1 MPTPLSKVVVS
12 TYLLKLQEVRQLQDQ
27 INNRI
32 TEVLNVIALCFRKK
46 PLKGWWFQNA
56 KDGCMGSLLD
66 EYDNKFPDFIQFET
80 NDGHD
85 FDPRYS
91 KGNFYDHEFPLEF
104 LFMEDNDIRTKILN
118 EIQLGKEE
126 KENKKLKDI
135 KSKQE
140 KEKKKQE
147 ILNKL
152 TKEER
157 KILSL

>member
-1 MPTPLSKVVVS
+1 MPILSKVVVS
-12 TYLLKLQEVRQLQDQ
+12 TYLLKLQETRQLENQ
-27 INNRI
+27 IYNRI
-32 TEVLNVIALCFRKK
+32 TEVLNVISLCFRKK
-46 PLKGWWFQNA
+46 PLNGWWFPYA
-56 KDGCMGSLLD
+56 REGCCGDLIPEHRTDL
-66 EYDNKFPDFIQFET
+66 PDFIQFET

-140 KEKKKQE
+140 KEKKKRE